1 MAPPPPPAPGQLP
14 APVATATAAASAVT
28 PAVAA
33 VEEEEEKGDDTW
45 RQYFNEDNS
54 SEDDSG
60 SGEDSD
66 EMPESEAATADRRKS
81 DMDVL
86 LRQQQRVGYSSRP
99 SQSQRERPSVAAESQ
114 EAKEVSAEKPS
125 DKEEEGGATPSTSAA
140 GKKEKKKSMIS
151 RLSSGIFGSEN
162 KMGQAESGV
171 VSLMKEGALQNCDE
185 TWLQRWAPR
194 LGKDGLPCT
203 KVATNGKPYE
213 RRVHVDARN
222 MTMEIRGGRTGA
234 TGVLLDD
241 LVDVRLGIHSPEF
254 FKFAARFKKDFEQAE
269 IMKRAVVLQ
278 TPSRTFSFLFSTEN
292 QRDTVSQY
300 VVYLLKSNNRGVMAS
315 GPTEKSPDKGVKDG
329 YGTVTYPTRSS
340 YEGQFQQYMRHGKG
354 TLTLSDGTKYE
365 CDWRHD
371 ERHGEGKEYWA
382 DGTVFSGTYV
392 KGMRSGHGVMTWP
405 EGSKYSGQFERGR
418 ANGEGE
424 LVRTD
429 GSVYH
434 GLFSEDCMCG
444 EGRMQWRDGV
454 EYVGQFVGN
463 RREGFGRMVW
473 TTGRWKS
480 YEGHW
485 KDGVQHGHGTLV
497 DRNDSEFS
505 GTFCNGKLDRWDD
518 DL

>member
-1 MAPPPPPAPGQLP
+1 MAPPPPPAPGELP
-14 APVATATAAASAVT
+14 GIASQTPTVTNFPPEPDEEVESTEAPPSWKEYI
-28 PAVAA
+28 
-33 VEEEEEKGDDTW
+33 EED
-45 RQYFNEDNS
+45 S

-66 EMPESEAATADRRKS
+66 ENLAEPSLEDRQKS
-81 DMDVL
+81 DMDLL
-86 LRQQQRVGYSSRP
+86 LRQQSKMYSGRP
-99 SQSQRERPSVAAESQ
+99 SQRSSSLVAECEQGRTLSSRAEASDDKAAE
-114 EAKEVSAEKPS
+114 KEDAT
-125 DKEEEGGATPSTSAA
+125 GATPSASTSS
-140 GKKEKKKSMIS
+140 KKKGSIIS
-151 RLSSGIFGSEN
+151 RLSSGIFGSN
-162 KMGQAESGV
+162 NMSGQAEQGHGL
-171 VSLMKEGALQNCDE
+171 VSLMKEGVITCDDA
-185 TWLQRWAPR
+185 WLQRWAPR
-194 LGKDGLPCT
+194 LGKDGLACT

-213 RRVHVDARN
+213 RRIHVDSRN
-222 MTMEIRGGRTGA
+222 LTIEIRGGRGGA

-254 FKFAARFKKDFEQAE
+254 SKFASRFKKDVVRDQQE
-269 IMKRAVVLQ
+269 ITKRAVVLQ
-278 TPSRTFSFLFSTEN
+278 TPARTYSFLFSTEN
-292 QRDTVSQY
+292 QRDTVAQF
-300 VVYLLKSNNRGVMAS
+300 VVYLLKSKNRGMMAS
-315 GPTEKSPDKGVKDG
+315 GPTEKCADKGVKDG
-329 YGTVTYPTRSS
+329 YGSITYPTRSS
-340 YEGQFQQYMRHGKG
+340 YEGQFQCYMRHGQG

-365 CDWRHD
+365 CEWRHD

-382 DGTVFSGTYV
+382 DGTIFEGTYV
-392 KGMRSGHGVMTWP
+392 KGMRNGHGVMTWP
-405 EGSKYSGQFERGR
+405 EGSKYAGQFKRGR

-485 KDGVQHGHGTLV
+485 KDGVQHGHGTLI

-505 GTFCNGKLDRWDD
+505 GTFCAGKLDRWDD